1 MRRDSIF
8 YSLFRQSPSLLFE
21 LLDEPPESA
30 QRYRFDSVAVKEPKF
45 EIDGVFLP
53 PESEPP
59 GTVFFAEVQMQK
71 DQELYERLFSESFL
85 YFSQNRNKFS
95 DWQAVLVYPSRSME
109 QSNSHPYR
117 ALINSDQVHRF
128 YLDTLGE
135 ISELPLGLALMVLTI
150 VKKAKTVEAAK
161 LLMIRAQQESV
172 TAELQQGIIEMIS
185 KIVVYRF
192 NTLSRQ
198 EIDEMLGTKLEET
211 RVYQEA
217 KEEGEEGRARTIALN
232 MLRDKFTIEQISRLT
247 GLTIAQIQALQTS

>member
-1 MRRDSIF
+1 
-8 YSLFRQSPSLLFE
+8 
-21 LLDEPPESA
+21 
-30 QRYRFDSVAVKEPKF
+30 
-45 EIDGVFLP
+45 
-53 PESEPP
+53 
-59 GTVFFAEVQMQK
+59 
-71 DQELYERLFSESFL
+71 
-85 YFSQNRNKFS
+85 
-95 DWQAVLVYPSRSME
+95 ME

-172 TAELQQGIIEMIS
+172 TGELQQGIIEMIS

>member
-95 DWQAVLVYPSRSME
+95 DWQAVLIYPSRSME

-172 TAELQQGIIEMIS
+172 TGELQQGIIEMIS

-198 EIDEMLGTKLEET
+198 EIDEMLGTKLKET